1 MLYLCIFS
9 TEKAGKWKRGSGQA
23 NQLREDAS
31 GVFCRRP
38 IVLSPVNWVMSCS
51 AAPVVGRDA
60 LAVDRLVPV
69 ERAAAGGALRV
80 VGAVLAAVR
89 VARALVAPCL

>member
-1 MLYLCIFS
+1 
-9 TEKAGKWKRGSGQA
+9 
-23 NQLREDAS
+23 
-31 GVFCRRP
+31 
-38 IVLSPVNWVMSCS
+38 MSVIS